1 MATPAV
7 TQSRNFSGQPQDFG
21 AMLEKQGTTLG
32 SFAQMILENLIIT
45 HDDSSLIEVCHQNG
59 ADLTGY
65 D

>member
-7 TQSRNFSGQPQDFG
+7 TQSKNFSGQPQDFG

-45 HDDSSLIEVCHQNG
+45 HDGSSLDRSLPPKRGRYRVV
-59 ADLTGY
+59 
-65 D
+65 